1 MKYLV
6 KLGPVAMP
14 GRIAQDGEIIE
25 LEPADG
31 DTLVRYGILALVEEP
46 SNSPDQEVE
55 PTPDPSQEGSLE
67 DNPVKSS
74 KRKSA
79 TPEPK
84 EKLEES

>member
-1 MKYLV
+1 VKYLV

-14 GRIAQDGEIIE
+14 GRIAQDGEIVE

-31 DTLVRYGILALVEEP
+31 DTLVRYGILVLVE
-46 SNSPDQEVE
+46 E

-67 DNPVKSS
+67 DKPVKSS

>member
-1 MKYLV
+1 VKYLV

-46 SNSPDQEVE
+46 EPESTPEPDQLE
-55 PTPDPSQEGSLE
+55 PASDPSPE
-67 DNPVKSS
+67 DKPVRAGR
-74 KRKSA
+74 RKSA
-79 TPEPK
+79 PEP
-84 EKLEES
+84 EEQLEV